1 MTHLL
6 AWLRAGLGLV
16 ALLAMLAFSAK
27 WIRSL
32 FEKQRE
38 PSSTDADV
46 RADPKKAAWERPRP
60 LLLAKTG
67 WVLFAVTL
75 GVNGLNAGF
84 FWWMKDGKLIPQL
97 LDGSWI
103 IPTVF
108 PSHRLVPQ
116 VVLFT
121 PALGLAVS
129 AGYAVVW
136 FFHYD
141 SFSRR
146 MGLLWT
152 VALVTA
158 IAGWPVA
165 CGCFGLEYSVGHGSL
180 VSH

>member
-1 MTHLL
+1 MRQLL
-6 AWLRAGLGLV
+6 GWLESLV

-27 WIRSL
+27 WIWTL
-32 FEKQRE
+32 FKKQRE
-38 PSSTDADV
+38 PSSTDADA
-46 RADPKKAAWERPRP
+46 RTDLKKAVWERPRP
-60 LLLAKTG
+60 LFLAKTG

-75 GVNGLNAGF
+75 GVNALNVGF
-84 FWWMKDGKLIPQL
+84 FWWARHATLIPQL

-103 IPTVF
+103 APSFFVF
-108 PSHRLVPQ
+108 NRFVPK
-116 VVLFT
+116 VVLAT

-136 FFHYD
+136 LFQHD

-152 VALVTA
+152 VALITA

-165 CGCFGLEYSVGHGSL
+165 CGCIGLEGTRDWAVRN
-180 VSH
+180 